1 MKNKTTILIVAAM
14 TFALVSTSRA
24 NPYVHNMGSTGAN
37 ASANVYRGG
46 STTINNNVYRTS
58 TTYYSGNGGGRNYG
72 GYYGGGGGYYGG
84 GCNNGGWYGT
94 GIPNGLGWTLFGLAA
109 GSAILG
115 GGGGYYG
122 GAPAVVYVPTAP
134 PPSVPAGYQLIPIA
148 Q

>member
-1 MKNKTTILIVAAM
+1 MAC
-14 TFALVSTSRA
+14 ALVSTSRA

-58 TTYYSGNGGGRNYG
+58 TTYYSGNGGCRNYG
-72 GYYGGGGGYYGG
+72 GYYGGGGGYY
-84 GCNNGGWYGT
+84 GGWYGT

-109 GSAILG
+109 GSAIL

>member
-1 MKNKTTILIVAAM
+1 MKNKTKTTLIVAAM
-14 TFALVSTSRA
+14 ACALVSTSRA

-58 TTYYSGNGGGRNYG
+58 TTYYSGNGGCRNYG
-72 GYYGGGGGYYGG
+72 GYYGGGGGYY
-84 GCNNGGWYGT
+84 GGWYGT

-109 GSAILG
+109 GSAIL